1 MIQGGAYDLDF
12 YIQLRDLLGR
22 QVNVLEGISILGQH
36 SQDPVTSAPIFF
48 KISRLFDQAVTV
60 VNRYDNG

>member
-1 MIQGGAYDLDF
+1 M
-12 YIQLRDLLGR
+12 
-22 QVNVLEGISILGQH
+22 NVLEGISILGQH